1 MDVSIDDRPIRR
13 DVEQAENDGEAVP
26 AIEAVPTI
34 EELLR
39 QELRQY
45 AVELR
50 KLAYALPNGIG
61 EQALLR
67 LCEHMTMTA
76 DRPLFS

>member
-1 MDVSIDDRPIRR
+1 MGAAFDEQPIQR
-13 DVEQAENDGEAVP
+13 DVRAADNSTEV
-26 AIEAVPTI
+26 IPTI
-34 EELLR
+34 EALLR

-50 KLAYALPNGIG
+50 KLAYTLPNGIG

-67 LCEHMTMTA
+67 LSAHMTTTA
-76 DRPLFS
+76 EQPL

>member
-1 MDVSIDDRPIRR
+1 MGAVFDEQPIQR
-13 DVEQAENDGEAVP
+13 DVRAADHSTEVM
-26 AIEAVPTI
+26 PTI
-34 EELLR
+34 EALLR

-50 KLAYALPNGIG
+50 KLAYTLPNGIG

-67 LCEHMTMTA
+67 LSAHMTTTA
-76 DRPLFS
+76 DQPL